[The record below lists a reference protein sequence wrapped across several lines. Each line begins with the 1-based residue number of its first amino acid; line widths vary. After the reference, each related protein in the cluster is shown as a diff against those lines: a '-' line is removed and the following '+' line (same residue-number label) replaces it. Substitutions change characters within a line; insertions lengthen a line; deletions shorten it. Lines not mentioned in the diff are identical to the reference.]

1 MAAFALLPVEKLEQ
15 VCLIQRAVGFSLR
28 CRRGGAG
35 RHLGIVCGNA
45 AAIPMNTPTA
55 EASDIGDPA
64 ILWWHL
70 FPQGVPPDTRRL
82 LLGKGLRAFTD
93 GLVSIVLPVYLLRLG
108 YNAFEVGALVTST
121 SLGSALLTLAIG
133 LFAHQ
138 FAGRKLLLGACG
150 LMTAT
155 GIAFATMNGF
165 WPLLLVAFVGT
176 INPSSGDVSIFLPV
190 EQALLSGT
198 ISPRRRTALF
208 ARYSLIGA
216 LAGALGTLAAG
227 YPDIVARKFGIDEIA
242 ILHSVFWFYAAVG
255 AVTLLIYRPL
265 SSPTAVQ
272 ALPSGKALRHS
283 RRIVFELA
291 ALFSLDFFG
300 SGFFV
305 QSLLALFLFKTFHLS
320 VLTASS
326 ILFWM
331 GLCSA
336 VSYLI
341 AVPISERF
349 GLINTMVFTHL
360 PANIL
365 LVLVLFAPNLPI
377 AIALL
382 VARSALSEMDVPT
395 RTSYVMAV
403 VKPEERRATAS
414 ITAVPRSLASA
425 LSPILA
431 GYLLTVS
438 TFGWPLVF
446 GGLFK
451 GVYDILLLLRFRHV
465 RPPEET

>member
-1 MAAFALLPVEKLEQ
+1 LVDK
-15 VCLIQRAVGFSLR
+15 
-28 CRRGGAG
+28 
-35 RHLGIVCGNA
+35 
-45 AAIPMNTPTA
+45 
-55 EASDIGDPA
+55 
-64 ILWWHL
+64 WWHL
-70 FPQGVPPDTRRL
+70 FPGGVPPDTRRL

-108 YNAFEVGALVTST
+108 YSAFGIGAIVTST
-121 SLGSALLTLAIG
+121 LLGSALLTLSIG
-133 LFAHQ
+133 LFAHR
-138 FAGRKLLLGACG
+138 FPGRKLLLSACL
-150 LMTAT
+150 LMAAT
-155 GIAFATMNGF
+155 GAAFATVHDF
-165 WPLLLVAFVGT
+165 WPLLIIAFVGT

-190 EQALLSGT
+190 EQALLAGT
-198 ISPRRRTALF
+198 ISARRRTALF

-216 LAGALGTLAAG
+216 LAGAVGTLAAG
-227 YPDIVARKFGIDEIA
+227 LPEITARKLGVDETA
-242 ILHSVFWFYAAVG
+242 VLQSVFWFYAAVG
-255 AVTLLIYRPL
+255 VATLLIYRPL
-265 SSPTAVQ
+265 SSPAAVQ
-272 ALPSGKALRHS
+272 ALPSRKTLGHS

-291 ALFSLDFFG
+291 ALFSLDSFG

-305 QSLLALFLFKTFHLS
+305 QSLLALWLFKTFHLS
-320 VLTASS
+320 VLAASS

-365 LVLVLFAPNLPI
+365 LVLVPFAPSLPI

-403 VKPEERRATAS
+403 VKPEERPATAS

-425 LSPILA
+425 LSPLLS
-431 GYLLTVS
+431 GYLLGVS
-438 TFGWPLVF
+438 TFGWSLLF
-446 GGLFK
+446 GGSLK
-451 GVYDILLLLRFRHV
+451 AIYDILLLLRFRHV
-465 RPPEET
+465 TPREES

>member
-1 MAAFALLPVEKLEQ
+1 
-15 VCLIQRAVGFSLR
+15 
-28 CRRGGAG
+28 
-35 RHLGIVCGNA
+35 
-45 AAIPMNTPTA
+45 MNTRAA

-64 ILWWHL
+64 IPWWHL

-82 LLGKGLRAFTD
+82 LLGKGMRAFTD

-108 YNAFEVGALVTST
+108 YGAFEVGAIVTST
-121 SLGSALLTLAIG
+121 LLGSALLTLVIG

-138 FAGRKLLLGACG
+138 FPGRKLLLGACL
-150 LMTAT
+150 LMATT
-155 GIAFATMNGF
+155 GILFATVHGF

-176 INPSSGDVSIFLPV
+176 INPSAGDVSIFLPV
-190 EQALLSGT
+190 EQPLLSGT
-198 ISPRRRTALF
+198 ISSRRRTALF

-216 LAGALGTLAAG
+216 FAGALGTLAAG
-227 YPDIVARKFGIDEIA
+227 LPEIIAHKLDVNETA
-242 ILHSVFWFYAAVG
+242 IFQSVFWFYAIVG
-255 AVTLLIYRPL
+255 AATLLIYRPL
-265 SSPTAVQ
+265 SSAAAVQ
-272 ALPSGKALRHS
+272 ALPSGKTLRHS
-283 RRIVFELA
+283 HRIVFELA
-291 ALFSLDFFG
+291 ALFSLDAFG

-305 QSLLALFLFKTFHLS
+305 QSLLALWLFKTFHLS
-320 VLTASS
+320 VVTAAT

-360 PANIL
+360 PANVL
-365 LVLVLFAPNLPI
+365 LMLVPFAPNLPV

-403 VKPEERRATAS
+403 VLPEERRATAS
-414 ITAVPRSLASA
+414 ITAVPRSLASS
-425 LSPILA
+425 LSPLLS
-431 GYLLTVS
+431 GYLLTES
-438 TFGWPLVF
+438 TFGWPLLF
-446 GGLFK
+446 GGSLK
-451 GVYDILLLLRFRHV
+451 AAYDILLLLRFRHV
-465 RPPEET
+465 KPPEEGD

>member
-1 MAAFALLPVEKLEQ
+1 MKAGAAE
-15 VCLIQRAVGFSLR
+15 
-28 CRRGGAG
+28 
-35 RHLGIVCGNA
+35 
-45 AAIPMNTPTA
+45 TPSSWA
-55 EASDIGDPA
+55 
-64 ILWWHL
+64 WWRL
-70 FPQGVPPDTRRL
+70 FPPGAPPDTRRL
-82 LLGKGLRAFTD
+82 LFGKGLRAFTD

-108 YNAFEVGALVTST
+108 YGPFQVGAMVTST
-121 SLGSALLTLAIG
+121 LLGSACLTLLIG

-138 FAGRKLLLGACG
+138 FPGRRLLLGACH
-150 LMTAT
+150 LMAAT
-155 GIAFATMNGF
+155 GVAFATLHDF
-165 WPLLLVAFVGT
+165 WPLLVVAFVGT
-176 INPSSGDVSIFLPV
+176 INPSAGDVSIFLPV

-198 ISPRRRTALF
+198 ISPCQRTALF

-216 LAGALGTLAAG
+216 LAGAAGTLSASL
-227 YPDIVARKFGIDEIA
+227 PEIVARKLEIGQTSV
-242 ILHSVFWFYAAVG
+242 LHFVFWFYAAIG
-255 AVTLLIYRPL
+255 IATLLLYRPL
-265 SSPTAVQ
+265 SSAAAVQ

-283 RRIVFELA
+283 RRIVLELA
-291 ALFSLDFFG
+291 MLFSLDAFG

-305 QSLLALFLFKTFHLS
+305 QSLLALWLFKAFHLS

-365 LVLVLFAPNLPI
+365 LILVPFAGKLWI

-382 VARSALSEMDVPT
+382 IARSALSEMDVPT

-403 VKPEERRATAS
+403 VTPEERPATAS

-425 LSPILA
+425 LSPLLA
-431 GYLLTVS
+431 GFLLSVS
-438 TFGWPLVF
+438 TFGWPLLF
-446 GGLFK
+446 GGSLK
-451 GVYDILLLLRFRHV
+451 ALYDILLLLRFRHV
-465 RPPEET
+465 RPPEES

>member
-1 MAAFALLPVEKLEQ
+1 MNTRAVDDVDADPARVIRWWDLLP
-15 VCLIQRAVGFSLR
+15 
-28 CRRGGAG
+28 RG
-35 RHLGIVCGNA
+35 
-45 AAIPMNTPTA
+45 IP
-55 EASDIGDPA
+55 S
-64 ILWWHL
+64 
-70 FPQGVPPDTRRL
+70 DTRRL
-82 LLGKGLRAFTD
+82 LFGKGLRAFTD

-108 YNAFEVGALVTST
+108 YDAFAVGAIVTST
-121 SLGSALLTLAIG
+121 LLGSALLTLSIG

-138 FAGRKLLLGACG
+138 FPGRKLLLGACL
-150 LMTAT
+150 LMAAT
-155 GIAFATMNGF
+155 GVLFATVHGF

-176 INPSSGDVSIFLPV
+176 INPSAGDVSIFLPV
-190 EQALLSGT
+190 EQALLSGM
-198 ISPRRRTALF
+198 ISARRRTALF

-216 LAGALGTLAAG
+216 LAGAVGTLCASLPEIA
-227 YPDIVARKFGIDEIA
+227 ARKFGVGETA
-242 ILHSVFWFYAAVG
+242 VLQSVFWFYGAVG
-255 AVTLLIYRPL
+255 VATLLIYRPL
-265 SSPTAVQ
+265 SSRAAVQ
-272 ALPSGKALRHS
+272 SLPSGKALRHS

-291 ALFSLDFFG
+291 ALFSLDSFG

-305 QSLLALFLFKTFHLS
+305 QSLLALWLFRTFHLS
-320 VLTASS
+320 VVSASS

-365 LVLVLFAPNLPI
+365 LIVVPFAPNLPV

-382 VARSALSEMDVPT
+382 IARSALSEMDVPT

-403 VKPEERRATAS
+403 VTPVDRPATAS

-425 LSPILA
+425 LSPLLA
-431 GYLLTVS
+431 GYLLS
-438 TFGWPLVF
+438 ISPFGWPLLF
-446 GGLFK
+446 GGSMKAL
-451 GVYDILLLLRFRHV
+451 YDVLLLLRFRHV
-465 RPPEET
+465 RPPEEAQ